1 MYSSVYPSGFPDGS
15 VVNNP
20 PIMQE
25 MQETWVWSWVSG
37 RCSGGGHGNPLQYS
51 CLENPLDRAS
61 WWAQSIGLHKE
72 LDMTEVAEHAH
83 MHGMSLYQDRVWML
97 PLNPRFGA
105 RLLTWTIDL
114 LVGIYLNNHSLL
126 PGWDT
131 PISLGFLVGFF
142 FPPGFPSLRFP
153 CNSLLVHPLATWL
166 VACSALPSSLTD

>member
-61 WWAQSIGLHKE
+61 WWATVYRVAQRVGHDWSGWARTHAWDVFITPRQGLDVASEPQIRCQTPDMDHWFAGWNLLKQSFSTPWLGHPHL
-72 LDMTEVAEHAH
+72 T
-83 MHGMSLYQDRVWML
+83 GFPCRFFL
-97 PLNPRFGA
+97 PA
-105 RLLTWTIDL
+105 RIPF
-114 LVGIYLNNHSLL
+114 SE
-126 PGWDT
+126 
-131 PISLGFLVGFF
+131 ISL
-142 FPPGFPSLRFP
+142 
-153 CNSLLVHPLATWL
+153 
-166 VACSALPSSLTD
+166 